1 MKGVWNILVLSC
13 AIVVASI
20 IIAMGMTQAA
30 RIIVG
35 RTEIKNNDSSVKII
49 YELTKALIEKDSAQ
63 RLEVPIKPK
72 MMEVMGSKSVD
83 AVTVGT
89 NPIKGKASAPVLI
102 VEFSDFQC
110 PFTRQFYQEV
120 FLGLEKEYIATG
132 KVKFAYRDYILDRHQ
147 FARPASVLARCAAK
161 QGKFW
166 PMLDKLL
173 MGKEWNNEIFKKY
186 TQELNLDINAC
197 EKCLVL
203 PEINEAVDKDL
214 EDAAKFGVNSTP
226 TFFINGRFV
235 SGAQPYAVFK
245 RIIDE
250 ELAKSA
256 DKK

>member
-1 MKGVWNILVLSC
+1 MKDDRNILVLSC

-20 IIAMGMTQAA
+20 IIAIGMTQAA
-30 RIIVG
+30 RIIAE
-35 RTEIKNNDSSVKII
+35 RIEIKNNDSSVKII
-49 YELTKALIEKDSAQ
+49 YELTKALTQKDSGQ
-63 RLEVPIKPK
+63 MIEVPMKTKIS
-72 MMEVMGSKSVD
+72 EVMGSKSVEG
-83 AVTVGT
+83 VTVGT
-89 NPIKGKASAPVLI
+89 NPIKGKVSAPVLI

-120 FLGLEKEYIATG
+120 FLRLEKEYISTG
-132 KVKFAYRDYILDRHQ
+132 KVKFAYRDFIVARHQ
-147 FARPASVLARCAAK
+147 FARPAAVLARCAAK

-166 PMLDKLL
+166 PMFDKLL
-173 MGKEWNNEIFKKY
+173 TGKEWNNEIFKKY
-186 TQELNLDINAC
+186 TQELNLNINAC

-250 ELAKSA
+250 ELAKLA